1 MGDPA
6 VAVIF
11 SDWHHLKRDR
21 IQTRQGHGM
30 PWFSGGRTRVF
41 STITGSWPLG
51 IMILIGLGLMAF
63 FPVKPKKLADS
74 GREARPQADPFTRT
88 ASAPAV
94 PPGSNPLV
102 YLEVAD
108 FMGGR
113 FRCPGQSN
121 RRGSYSGL
129 HRPSD
134 IPSAPSG
141 ASYLADKADKR

>member
-1 MGDPA
+1 
-6 VAVIF
+6 
-11 SDWHHLKRDR
+11 
-21 IQTRQGHGM
+21 M

-94 PPGSNPLV
+94 PPGSNPLA

-108 FMGGR
+108 FMGGDFDAQVNQIEEDLIQACTDR
-113 FRCPGQSN
+113 ATYLQ
-121 RRGSYSGL
+121 RRQAL
-129 HRPSD
+129 V
-134 IPSAPSG
+134 I
-141 ASYLADKADKR
+141 